1 MKITKTQ
8 LRKIIK
14 EELTASGMAK
24 KSTDID
30 LARDRA
36 RSDSPLD
43 QIEALNLASYLE
55 ERGLTLT
62 RGGYNKVRDFLEDMF
77 ASGDL
82 RHPMDK
88 QGNKM
93 KITKTELKKIIQ
105 EELLKEF
112 GSEEY
117 GPQTKEYEPMPELEF
132 EIGDEVDVL
141 GGVLT
146 GAVGEIVATGKVDG
160 LPSIVLR
167 LLRAADRRVYGG
179 EGDEVIVQPKFLEK
193 RTDLF
198 AQRMGRKAENP
209 RRGPKK
215 YYGIKD
221 V

>member
-1 MKITKTQ
+1 
-8 LRKIIK
+8 
-14 EELTASGMAK
+14 
-24 KSTDID
+24 
-30 LARDRA
+30 
-36 RSDSPLD
+36 
-43 QIEALNLASYLE
+43 
-55 ERGLTLT
+55 
-62 RGGYNKVRDFLEDMF
+62 
-77 ASGDL
+77 
-82 RHPMDK
+82 
-88 QGNKM
+88 M

-141 GGVLT
+141 GSVLA
-146 GAVGEIVATGKVDG
+146 GAVGEVIEVTRTETGV
-160 LPSIVLR
+160 PAIVLR
-167 LLRAADRRVYGG
+167 LLRAAQREVYGG
-179 EGDEVIVQPKFLEK
+179 EGDEVIVRPKFLEK